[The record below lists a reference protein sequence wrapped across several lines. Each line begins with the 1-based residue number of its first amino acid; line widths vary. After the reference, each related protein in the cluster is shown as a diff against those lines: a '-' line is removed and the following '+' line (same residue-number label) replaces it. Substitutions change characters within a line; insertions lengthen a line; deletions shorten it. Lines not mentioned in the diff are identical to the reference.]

1 MKGSVDRL
9 TVLDGV
15 IIAVG
20 WCEGSPPEIYSD
32 SIRVDPQ
39 VCIRYPR
46 PDVDKYLG
54 THGKEDYGYK
64 ITAVSQHP
72 PGISNIQLRYS
83 DGTVNEVAQPESGIR
98 IAKTLA
104 DFIEMVNS
112 APDGASLLELG
123 SRARSGNSYRSA
135 FSSRT
140 RYTGVD
146 ISDGPN
152 VDVVADLH
160 VLSSK
165 LSEKFDFA
173 FSVSVFEHLL
183 MPWVAAVELNKVMA
197 DNGCA
202 YIQSHPTWPLHDEP
216 WDFFRFSKY
225 AWKGIFNSY
234 TGFEILAAEHGL
246 EARILPL
253 SDHCEAL
260 DKILPMCDHGE
271 ALVGLNEHPTF
282 LASACLVRKISE
294 PTVDWNCD
302 PSNLVDLNYSH

>member
-1 MKGSVDRL
+1 MNACIDR
-9 TVLDGV
+9 VSIVDGV
-15 IIAVG
+15 AIVIG
-20 WCEGSPPEIYSD
+20 WCEGAPPEIFLDDYRID
-32 SIRVDPQ
+32 QQ

-46 PDVDKYLG
+46 PDVNEHLG
-54 THGKEDYGYK
+54 SAGNEDYGFK
-64 ITAVSQHP
+64 IVAASQNLH
-72 PGISNIQLRYS
+72 GISNIQIRFS
-83 DGTVNEVAQPESGIR
+83 DGTVNEMAPTESGNRVAEI
-98 IAKTLA
+98 LA

-112 APDGASLLELG
+112 APDGATLVELG

-152 VDVVADLH
+152 VDIVADLH
-160 VLSSK
+160 MLSSK
-165 LSEKFDFA
+165 LTEKFDFA

-197 DNGCA
+197 NGGYA

-225 AWKGIFNSY
+225 AWKGIFNTY

-246 EARILPL
+246 EARIMPL

-260 DKILPMCDHGE
+260 IGM
-271 ALVGLNEHPTF
+271 NEHPTF
-282 LASACLVRKISE
+282 LASACLIKKISE
-294 PTVDWNCD
+294 PTVDWSCD